1 MTKYIKTIDNLGRI
15 LLPKELREKLKI
27 KNGDSI
33 EISQQNKN
41 IILKKYS
48 KLSEINDIDNIHSTI
63 SHFIKHNIIITDRDK
78 IISSTK
84 KELINKSI
92 SQRLETSIQRR
103 EQIYENNKKKLEII
117 DKKDIIG
124 YYIINSLIIKNDVV
138 GLVIV
143 YDTEK
148 EITSEENKTLTT
160 IIKFINKY
168 LEE

>member
-33 EISQQNKN
+33 EIILDNKN

-48 KLSEINDIDNIHSTI
+48 KLTEIDNIDNIHATI
-63 SHFIKHNIIITDRDK
+63 NHFIKHNIIITDRDK
-78 IISSTK
+78 IIASTK
-84 KELINKSI
+84 KELVNKNLS
-92 SQRLETSIQRR
+92 SMLESSIQRR
-103 EQIYENNKKKLEII
+103 EQIYENNKKRLELTETKEIV
-117 DKKDIIG
+117 G
-124 YYIINSLIIKNDVV
+124 YYIINSLIIKNEVV

-143 YDTEK
+143 YDQEK
-148 EITSEENKTLTT
+148 EITIEENKTLTT